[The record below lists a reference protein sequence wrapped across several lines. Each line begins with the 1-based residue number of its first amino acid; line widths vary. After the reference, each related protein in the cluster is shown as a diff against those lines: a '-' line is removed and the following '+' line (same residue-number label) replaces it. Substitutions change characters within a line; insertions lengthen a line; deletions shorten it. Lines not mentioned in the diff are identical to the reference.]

1 MNNLLLLPLAVA
13 IASAATTY
21 LVSSAKLN
29 RIAPTLTSAVIFL
42 SGITLIHSHYPYEV
56 ALGGVLRVDPLSAWM
71 LTTVGAVGL
80 TAIGAGLDSNVS
92 REYSGLLNGF
102 IFAMSLAVEADNIG
116 VMWFAIEATTVA
128 TAFLVSKSGTRKS
141 AEAAWKYVVIASS
154 GIAIALLGVVI
165 IFGASGGKTLS
176 WILLIHDHQLN
187 QGLLRLG
194 IALTVLGF
202 STKVGLFPMHSWL
215 PDAHSQSPSPV
226 SALMSGVLLSVAL
239 YAILRMRLLSEVG
252 MASAEIKGI
261 LIAMGLASV
270 ALASLMMVRQR
281 DIKRLLAYS
290 SMEHM
295 GVMALGV
302 AIGKGATAAVLIY
315 ILAHGL
321 IKSSLFILVGRV
333 VNKTGTSDIT
343 EISLSGSFAGVTK
356 YLTIIAMIGLLG
368 LPPFA
373 IFFAEIQ
380 ISVAG
385 FTSGL
390 GAYIAT
396 AFIFALV
403 AFSSIIRLI
412 ANLAF
417 DVAINGVNKTPIV
430 ENHPFTEVLV
440 VQRSTNS
447 GPEAIESSPA
457 LLPPA
462 AKSTTSHSPHLS
474 NFLIVLSLVGA
485 TVFPLFSQAS
495 LNAIQFTISTIT
507 GGRS

>member
-1 MNNLLLLPLAVA
+1 MNNLLLLPLVVAVT
-13 IASAATTY
+13 SAATTY
-21 LVSSAKLN
+21 LLSSATLN

-42 SGITLIHSHYPYEV
+42 SGITLIHSHHPFEV

-71 LTTVGAVGL
+71 LATVGAVGL

-116 VMWFAIEATTVA
+116 LMWFAIEATTVA
-128 TAFLVSKSGTRKS
+128 TAFLVSKSGTKKS

-165 IFGASGGKTLS
+165 IFGASGGTTLS
-176 WILLIHDHQLN
+176 WISLIHDHRLN

-202 STKVGLFPMHSWL
+202 ATKVGLFPMHSWL

-239 YAILRMRLLSEVG
+239 YTILRMRLLSELGV
-252 MASAEIKGI
+252 ANAEIKGL

-270 ALASLMMVRQR
+270 ALASLMMVKQR

-302 AIGKGATAAVLIY
+302 AFGKGATEAVLIY

-321 IKSSLFILVGRV
+321 IKSSLFVLVGRV
-333 VNKTGTSDIT
+333 VNYAGTSDIT
-343 EISLSGSFAGVTK
+343 ELSESGRFSGATK
-356 YLTIIAMIGLLG
+356 YLTVIGMIGLLG

-373 IFFAEIQ
+373 IFFAEIS

-390 GAYIAT
+390 GVCVAI
-396 AFIFALV
+396 AFIFSLV
-403 AFSSIIRLI
+403 AFSSIIRSI
-412 ANLAF
+412 AKLAF
-417 DVAINGVNKTPIV
+417 GGGNNNAASRSDHYPVTS
-430 ENHPFTEVLV
+430 
-440 VQRSTNS
+440 VQADKLMTDNS
-447 GPEAIESSPA
+447 
-457 LLPPA
+457 LYTV
-462 AKSTTSHSPHLS
+462 AKSSTATPLETTSATPSLLNLS
-474 NFLIVLSLVGA
+474 NFLIVLSLAGA
-485 TVFPLFSQAS
+485 TLFPLFSYAS
-495 LNAIQFTISTIT
+495 LNAIHLTITTIT